1 MKNILTAFLVLFS
14 ISVFSQENMIAIFP
28 DSIKEN
34 ANAVIKNDKTE
45 IIFSSYNSMVV
56 KKYRVVTVFNDLGLK
71 NIDAYEYMDN
81 TSSIKSIEAIIY
93 DALGSEI
100 KKIKRKDFKENSVSE
115 GSIITDNRV
124 LYLDYTPVQYP
135 FTMVYQSEISTSN
148 TAFVPSWNPIEDF
161 FVSIL
166 NSSITI
172 KYTPEVKFKSKEFN
186 FDEKILKLE
195 EQGSLTYSI
204 KNFKALRKEEL
215 APSLKKFTPYVI
227 FGLNKFQ
234 IEGVDGSAENWET
247 FGKWMNDELLS
258 DTEEIPEATQIA
270 VAELIGNETDN
281 LIKAKIIYEFVQSKT
296 RYVSIQL
303 GIGGWKPMLAKNVD
317 RLGYG
322 DCKALT
328 NYTRSILKKFN
339 IPSYYAVVYGDDEKR
354 DIVEDF
360 VSMQGN
366 HVILGVPD
374 INENIIWLE
383 CTSQTLPFGF
393 QGDFTDDRK
402 VLIVSNDNSKIV
414 RTKSFLNEQNYQK
427 TDSKIIL
434 SDDNSIKC
442 TVAINS
448 KGIIYNNKLPLKNAN
463 NDDLKK
469 YYADYFNVVNNKKII
484 STKIEEDK
492 NSIELNEAIE
502 FEAKDFLKPNQD
514 KIIVPLNCI
523 NQFSFVPKKYKDRKS
538 PFEIERGFCYEDES
552 IITIPNNFKV
562 DALPGEQNL
571 SNEFG
576 SYTCKIEINQNN
588 LIYKR
593 KILIKKGYYTSD
605 KYESYRK
612 FREQVARSENSKVLL
627 ISK

>member
-1 MKNILTAFLVLFS
+1 MNHILNIILILFS
-14 ISVFSQENMIAIFP
+14 SIVFSQENLISIFP
-28 DSIKEN
+28 DSIMEN
-34 ANAVIKNDKTE
+34 ANAIIKNDKTE
-45 IIFSSYNSMVV
+45 IIFSSYSSMVV

-71 NIDAYEYMDN
+71 NMDAYEYMDN
-81 TSSIKSIEAIIY
+81 TSSIKNIEAIIY
-93 DALGSEI
+93 DAFGSEI

-172 KYTPEVKFKSKEFN
+172 KYAPEVKFKYKEFN

-215 APSLKKFTPYVI
+215 APSLKKFTPHVI

-247 FGKWMNDELLS
+247 FGKWMNDVLLS

-270 VAELIGNETDN
+270 VAKLIGNETDN
-281 LIKAKIIYEFVQSKT
+281 LKKAKIIYEFVQNKT

-328 NYTRSILKKFN
+328 NYTRSLLKKFN
-339 IPSYYAVVYGDDEKR
+339 IPSYYTIVYGDDQKR

-374 INENIIWLE
+374 INKNITWLE

-402 VLIVSNDNSKIV
+402 VLVVSNDTSKIV
-414 RTKSFLNEQNYQK
+414 KTKSFLNEQNYQK

-434 SDDNSIKC
+434 NDDNSVKC
-442 TVAINS
+442 NVVINS
-448 KGIIYNNKLPLKNAN
+448 KGIIYDNKLPLKNAN
-463 NDDLKK
+463 NDDVKK
-469 YYADYFNVVNNKKII
+469 YYGDYFNVINNKKII
-484 STKIEEDK
+484 RTTIQEDK
-492 NSIELNEAIE
+492 ESLELNEIIE
-502 FEAKDFLKPNQD
+502 FEANDFVKPNQD

-523 NQFSFVPKKYKDRKS
+523 NQFSFVPKKYKDRKI

-552 IITIPNNFKV
+552 IITIPINFKV
-562 DALPGEQNL
+562 DALPSEQNL
-571 SNEFG
+571 KNEFG
-576 SYTCKIEINQNN
+576 SYEYKIELKNN
-588 LIYKR
+588 ELVYKR
-593 KILIKKGYYTSD
+593 KILIKKGYYSPD
-605 KYESYRK
+605 QYETYRK
-612 FREQVARSENSKVLL
+612 FREQVAKSENSKVLL

>member
-1 MKNILTAFLVLFS
+1 MNRILNIILILFS
-14 ISVFSQENMIAIFP
+14 SIVFSQENLISIFP

-34 ANAVIKNDKTE
+34 SNAIIKNDKTE
-45 IIFSSYNSMVV
+45 IIFSSYSSMVV

-71 NIDAYEYMDN
+71 NMDAYEYMDN
-81 TSSIKSIEAIIY
+81 SSSIKNIEAIIY
-93 DALGSEI
+93 DAFGSEI

-172 KYTPEVKFKSKEFN
+172 KYAPEVKFKYKEFN

-270 VAELIGNETDN
+270 VAKLIGNETDN
-281 LIKAKIIYEFVQSKT
+281 LIKAKIIYEFVQNKT

-328 NYTRSILKKFN
+328 NYTRSLLKKFN
-339 IPSYYAVVYGDDEKR
+339 IPSYYTIVYGDDQKR

-374 INENIIWLE
+374 MNKNITWLE

-402 VLIVSNDNSKIV
+402 VLVVSNDTSKIV
-414 RTKSFLNEQNYQK
+414 KTKSFLNEQNYQK

-434 SDDNSIKC
+434 NNDNSVKC
-442 TVAINS
+442 NVVINS
-448 KGIIYNNKLPLKNAN
+448 KGIIYDNKLPLKNAN
-463 NDDLKK
+463 NDDVKK
-469 YYADYFNVVNNKKII
+469 YYGDYFNVINNKKII
-484 STKIEEDK
+484 RTTIEEDK
-492 NSIELNEAIE
+492 KSLELNEIIE
-502 FEAKDFLKPNQD
+502 FEANDFVKPNKD

-523 NQFSFVPKKYKDRKS
+523 NQFSFVPKKYKDRKI

-552 IITIPNNFKV
+552 IIIIPNNFKV
-562 DALPGEQNL
+562 DALPSEQNL
-571 SNEFG
+571 KNEFG
-576 SYTCKIEINQNN
+576 SYEYKIELKNN
-588 LIYKR
+588 ELVYKR
-593 KILIKKGYYTSD
+593 KFLIKKGYYSPD
-605 KYESYRK
+605 QYETYRK